1 MQKQDEKKV
10 PEAGRE
16 NWQADDLVK
25 ESVNEDSDETVRKV
39 LRGDEEKGDPD
50 DRGVVGATDYND
62 TPQGREES
70 KIQEGIEKNGGQ

>member
-16 NWQADDLVK
+16 NWKAEDLVK

-39 LRGDEEKGDPD
+39 LRGDEEKGNPD
-50 DRGVVGATDYND
+50 YDGTCSRESQVHQHATCMDIHCAE
-62 TPQGREES
+62 R
-70 KIQEGIEKNGGQ
+70 